1 MFVNYINSG
10 NSNTE
15 PTFRQ
20 GETLEVVD
28 GVNTPLLVVGT
39 DGSVLP
45 TSIEITNPDTG
56 ETTSLESPAMGY
68 GSAVKVEEG
77 IYFVNGYFVRNDEAL
92 LVIDEYYNKPSAKVG
107 FTIKEE
113 VVTPEA
119 DASLYDNSIGSANY
133 TAPGAH
139 RLKISLELKEFA
151 LNAITD
157 KNFIQLLNVSRGQI
171 QSKISSTDFSVLEQ
185 TLARRTFDE
194 SGDYVVDNFA
204 VDIREF
210 AQKDGNKGIYGV
222 DEFGLYNGKSA
233 ARRSCQKNGC
243 QYWSW

>member
-1 MFVNYINSG
+1 M
-10 NSNTE
+10 
-15 PTFRQ
+15 
-20 GETLEVVD
+20 EVFF
-28 GVNTPLLVVGT
+28 PLVF
-39 DGSVLP
+39 
-45 TSIEITNPDTG
+45 EITNPDTG

-157 KNFIQLLNVSRGQI
+157 KNFHSI
-171 QSKISSTDFSVLEQ
+171 TECF
-185 TLARRTFDE
+185 
-194 SGDYVVDNFA
+194 
-204 VDIREF
+204 
-210 AQKDGNKGIYGV
+210 
-222 DEFGLYNGKSA
+222 
-233 ARRSCQKNGC
+233 
-243 QYWSW
+243 